1 MQSMTTTSTLCQ
13 LYKNFNQKKKKLYKN
28 KNKNYVPIK
37 S

>member
-13 LYKNFNQKKKKLYKN
+13 LYKNFNQKKKLYKN